1 MCIILRRY
9 SPTYV
14 TLRQI
19 SFEDLFT
26 IWTNVITM
34 PFANT
39 TAFWKNPIEQKIEH
53 KYYNRVKIL
62 KYDELIKEKY

>member
-1 MCIILRRY
+1 
-9 SPTYV
+9 
-14 TLRQI
+14 
-19 SFEDLFT
+19 
-26 IWTNVITM
+26 M